1 MGIGHT
7 RVTQRKQVLGPPVT
21 FQRRN
26 QGGAAGFD
34 PPVGQIG
41 QACRV
46 PLTVQ
51 DGVGNGQAG
60 YSGQVGD
67 SVMQMD
73 VHLIE
78 RLLHVQHA
86 PRSGLDQVVAMT
98 QQGAHRTDLVSGSE
112 RGPQQTHRVQVAQP
126 LAVGHVGL
134 TSGYRV
140 HVTRVDQH
148 HVEAMGLQDLEHRDP
163 VDPGRLHRH
172 RGYLA
177 FLEPVGQGVQ
187 VASKGGKVPDRVRV
201 AIRAHRR
208 VHRRGAHVQA
218 CGVRMDGIR
227 LR

>member
-26 QGGAAGFD
+26 LARH

-41 QACRV
+41 QACRA
-46 PLTVQ
+46 LTVQ
-51 DGVGNGQAG
+51 DGAYCRSESADGADRTHMCNTFREAV
-60 YSGQVGD
+60 
-67 SVMQMD
+67 
-73 VHLIE
+73 LIK
-78 RLLHVQHA
+78 V
-86 PRSGLDQVVAMT
+86 T
-98 QQGAHRTDLVSGSE
+98 QQRHDLAGGEARSHAATVD
-112 RGPQQTHRVQVAQP
+112 
-126 LAVGHVGL
+126 VG
-134 TSGYRV
+134 TV

-187 VASKGGKVPDRVRV
+187 VASKGGKVPDRARSGRPPRTPPWRPRPSLRRQDGRYSV
-201 AIRAHRR
+201 ALNDAFTAASCHEKSSAI
-208 VHRRGAHVQA
+208 
-218 CGVRMDGIR
+218 D
-227 LR
+227 